1 MEAWMGRLTGKVA
14 IVTGAA
20 RGQGAAIARRF
31 VEEGATVLITDVLA
45 PEGEALAGELGPRAG
60 FRTLD
65 VSDEAGWADVVQ
77 SLLAAHGRIDILV
90 NNAGLFQPKS
100 IRETSAEDF
109 DRHYRVNMLGVFLG
123 MKAVIEPM
131 IAGGG
136 GSIVNTG
143 SNASLRAIP
152 NMFAYGASK
161 WGVRGI
167 SKNAAIDLAPHG
179 VRVNCVLP
187 GVIDTPM
194 YHANGPE
201 KMKQYDAMLP
211 LGRRG
216 KPEEIAA
223 LVTYLVSEEASY
235 FAGAELTM
243 DGAVFA

>member
-1 MEAWMGRLTGKVA
+1 MGRLAGKTA

-31 VEEGATVLITDVLA
+31 VEEEATVLITDVLA
-45 PEGEALAGELGPRAG
+45 LEGEALAAELGPRAS

-65 VSDEAGWADVVQ
+65 VSDEAGWADIVG

-100 IRETSAEDF
+100 IRETSAADF
-109 DRHYRVNMLGVFLG
+109 DHHYRVNMLGVFLG

-131 IAGGG
+131 IAAGG

-152 NMFAYGASK
+152 GMFAYGASK